1 MQQVRSGKQAD
12 PAPRRPTTVV
22 QFNSRSDRKSSLAR
36 WWAGAR
42 GGLRAL
48 QRLTL
53 NHRPTW
59 RPRDLVPPYKESQRI
74 AEKGEDELDWS
85 GGPAGSKTEHFSKN
99 RKTRCSGPVSADG
112 S

>member
-22 QFNSRSDRKSSLAR
+22 QFNSRSDRKSFLAR

-74 AEKGEDELDWS
+74 AEKGEHELDW
-85 GGPAGSKTEHFSKN
+85 GGKRSMAITRRVGQAGRRIEAN
-99 RKTRCSGPVSADG
+99 RKAN
-112 S
+112 